1 MLTNKFKATE
11 ARCWNTESG
20 SWGRSLTVFIY
31 AQGVL
36 SLVSCKMNAECYF
49 HFLHESE
56 NPLQEKKSSGFFS
69 LARTGTNISFHKQN
83 FGKVGFILKA
93 KRLRLR
99 LQGRTISHTVSCWAF
114 PCVLVSWCLS
124 WYVDIT
130 NAFMSTQQVE
140 SFCQDA
146 FRII

>member
-1 MLTNKFKATE
+1 MLKYREWFLGKKLDSIHL
-11 ARCWNTESG
+11 CSG
-20 SWGRSLTVFIY
+20 CAVSF
-31 AQGVL
+31 
-36 SLVSCKMNAECYF
+36 VSCKMNAECYF

-99 LQGRTISHTVSCWAF
+99 LQGRTISHTVSC
-114 PCVLVSWCLS
+114 
-124 WYVDIT
+124 
-130 NAFMSTQQVE
+130 
-140 SFCQDA
+140 
-146 FRII
+146 